1 MAPTR
6 QPLLD
11 LVYNDETGRY
21 IGMLER
27 KVVLYELNEI
37 RFRALLELLT
47 DEAWDDYAFT
57 EEDGEIRRIAED
69 ALKRRLGLS
78 DEDARNLVAE
88 RWERHNPEPAPDHTR
103 TYLIGKTPTPHVVSQ
118 ARQATGTA
126 PPLGYSVEKHLAGLE
141 KAKANR
147 EADQARHL
155 QAPGSDQG

>member
-1 MAPTR
+1 MAATR

-27 KVVLYELNEI
+27 KITKYQLDDI

-47 DEAWDDYAFT
+47 DEAWDDYQFS

-78 DEDARNLVAE
+78 DEDARKLVAE
-88 RWERHNPEPAPDHTR
+88 RWERHNPAPAPDNTR
-103 TYLIGKTPTPHVVSQ
+103 TYLIGKTPTPHTVTN
-118 ARQATGTA
+118 ARMATGEA
-126 PPLGYSVEKHLAGLE
+126 RPRYNVEKHLAGLE
-141 KAKANR
+141 QAKRNR
-147 EADQARHL
+147 DQDPARH
-155 QAPGSDQG
+155 

>member
-11 LVYNDETGRY
+11 IVYNDETGRY

-27 KVVLYELNEI
+27 KLLKMTLDDT

-47 DEAWDDYAFT
+47 DEPWDDYAFS

-88 RWERHNPEPAPDHTR
+88 RWERHNPEPSPESTR
-103 TYLIGKTPTPHVVSQ
+103 TYLIGDTPTPHLVTQS
-118 ARQATGTA
+118 RMATGEAKA
-126 PPLGYSVEKHLAGLE
+126 PYNVERHLAGLE
-141 KAKANR
+141 RARQNR
-147 EADQARHL
+147 DIDQSRH
-155 QAPGSDQG
+155 